1 MMLFNEIY
9 SSYYLATS
17 SILREAL
24 HGTLTKKKFADI
36 VNKYAFGESFIT
48 ILAGLQG
55 GKWHLLDI
63 DFYTNDFYTNLN
75 NEPVMPLTTL
85 QKRWLKSLISDPRIK
100 LFEPDISGLDDVEPL
115 FDSKIITYYD
125 RYTDGDNYDDEK
137 YIAGFRIIL
146 RALRERKNLRI
157 IFETRLHNAREIN
170 ITPHYLEYSEKDD
183 RFRLIGADEK
193 FRWIVNLSRI
203 ISCEIINS
211 GQFHE
216 LPDGIIDSVTFELVD
231 KWNAMER
238 VLLHFSHLKRETKR
252 LDGNKYRVTI
262 WYDHYD
268 ETEILIRI
276 LSFGSTLR
284 VIEPESFISR
294 LKARIDKQREFAT
307 FFPG

>member
-1 MMLFNEIY
+1 MLFNEIY
-9 SSYYLATS
+9 SGYYLATS

-36 VNKYAFGESFIT
+36 VNEYAFGESFIT

-55 GKWHLLDI
+55 GKWHLLND
-63 DFYTNDFYTNLN
+63 DFTTELEND
-75 NEPVMPLTTL
+75 PVMPLTIL

-100 LFEPDISGLDDVEPL
+100 LFEPDISGLEDVEPL

-137 YIAGFRIIL
+137 YIASFRTIL
-146 RALRERKNLRI
+146 RALREGKNLRI
-157 IFETRLHNAREIN
+157 IFETRLHEAREIN

-183 RFRLIGADEK
+183 RFRLVGADEK

-203 ISCEIINS
+203 IRCELETS

-216 LPDGIIDSVTFELVD
+216 LPEGIIDSVTFELVD

-238 VLLHFSHLKRETKR
+238 VLLHFSHLQRETKR
-252 LDGNKYRVTI
+252 INENKYRITI
-262 WYDHYD
+262 YYDHYD

-276 LSFGSTLR
+276 LSFGSTIR
-284 VIEPESFISR
+284 VTEPESFISR

>member
-1 MMLFNEIY
+1 MLFNEIY

-24 HGTLTKKKFADI
+24 KGTLTKKKFADI
-36 VNKYAFGESFIT
+36 VNKYAFGESFVT

-55 GKWHLLDI
+55 GKWHLLND
-63 DFYTNDFYTNLN
+63 DFTTEFE

-100 LFEPDISGLDDVEPL
+100 LFEPDFYGLENVEPL
-115 FDSKIITYYD
+115 FDSKIIVYYD

-137 YIAGFRIIL
+137 YIEHFRTIL
-146 RALRERKNLRI
+146 KALREKRNLRI
-157 IFETRLHNAREIN
+157 IFETRLHELREIN

-183 RFRLIGADEK
+183 RFRLVGADEK

-203 ISCEIINS
+203 ISCELINS

-238 VLLHFSHLKRETKR
+238 VLLHFSHLQRETKR
-252 LDGNKYRVTI
+252 LDGDKYRVTI
-262 WYDHYD
+262 YYDHYD

-276 LSFGSTLR
+276 LSFGSTIR
-284 VIEPESFISR
+284 VIEPEDFIKR
-294 LKARIDKQREFAT
+294 LKTRIDKQLEFAT